1 MAESFQE
8 KSEKPTDK
16 KLDEA
21 RNKGQVIRSAELG
34 SCLIILF
41 SAIFL
46 YFTMSHI
53 FQEAFKSYVTSV
65 QTMNTDVSLMSI
77 HGILSSGIFRWLAL
91 VLPIFGLV
99 TFLSIAGTVAQVGF
113 VWSTQALNFKLEMLN
128 PIAGIGRFFS
138 LRSLQEVLKAM
149 LKILILTYISYSII
163 RDEFPV
169 ILSLVQKD
177 VKFTVGYLG
186 QTGFRL
192 AWKLGIIFM
201 FLAGVDYLFQ
211 RWQFMRNMRMTKQE
225 VTEEMKEREGNPLV
239 RSRIRSLQR
248 EFARRRMLEDTKKAD
263 VVVTNPT
270 TYAVALKYAV
280 KEMPAPQVVAKGA
293 GFVADKIKAV
303 ARLHGVPIVENKPLA
318 RGIFYGVK
326 IGDYIPEKFYLV
338 VAELLAQV
346 YKRKK
351 KVGL

>member
-16 KLDEA
+16 KLEEA
-21 RNKGQVIRSAELG
+21 RKKGQVIRSPELG

-41 SAIFL
+41 SAVFV
-46 YFTMSHI
+46 YFTMSYT
-53 FQEAFKSYVTSV
+53 FQEAFKSFVACV
-65 QTMNTDVSLMSI
+65 RTMNMDVTAANIQSVFSASI
-77 HGILSSGIFRWLAL
+77 FKWLAL

-113 VWSTQALNFKLEMLN
+113 MWSPQVFNFNSNGLN

-138 LRSLQEVLKAM
+138 IRSLQELLKA
-149 LKILILTYISYSII
+149 LVKIAILTYISYSLI
-163 RDEFPV
+163 RNEFSM

-177 VKFTVGYLG
+177 VRFTIGYLG
-186 QTGFRL
+186 EIGFTL
-192 AWKLGIIFM
+192 AWKLGLIFM

-211 RWQFMRNMRMTKQE
+211 RWQFMRNMMMTKQE
-225 VTEEMKEREGNPLV
+225 VTEEMKEREGNPLIK
-239 RSRIRSLQR
+239 SRIRSLQR

-270 TYAVALKYAV
+270 TFAVALKYTV
-280 KEMPAPQVVAKGA
+280 REMRAPQVVAKGA
-293 GFVADKIKAV
+293 GFVADKIKTV
-303 ARLHGVPIVENKPLA
+303 ARLYSVPVVENKPLA
-318 RGIFYGVK
+318 RGLFYGVK
-326 IGDYIPEKFYLV
+326 IGDYIPEKFYVV

-346 YKRKK
+346 YRRKK
-351 KVGL
+351 RVGL

>member
-8 KSEKPTDK
+8 KSEKPTERR
-16 KLDEA
+16 LDEA
-21 RNKGQVIRSAELG
+21 KKKGQVIRSPELG
-34 SCLIILF
+34 SCFIILF

-46 YFTMSHI
+46 YFTMSYT
-53 FQEAFKSYVTSV
+53 FKEAFGSYVTSV
-65 QTMNTDVSLMSI
+65 QAMNTDVTVSSI
-77 HGILSSGIFRWLAL
+77 HGIVSAGIFKWLAL

-113 VWSTQALNFKLEMLN
+113 MWSPQVFNFNANALN
-128 PIAGIGRFFS
+128 PIAGIGRLVS
-138 LRSLQEVLKAM
+138 LKSVQELLKSVV
-149 LKILILTYISYSII
+149 KILILTYMCYSII
-163 RDEFPV
+163 RNEFPT

-177 VKFTVGYLG
+177 VKFTVSYLG

-192 AWKLGIIFM
+192 AWKLGVIFL

-211 RWQFMRNMRMTKQE
+211 RWQFMRNMKMTKQE
-225 VTEEMKEREGNPLV
+225 VTEEMKEREGNPLI
-239 RSRIRSLQR
+239 RSRIRALQR
-248 EFARRRMLEDTKKAD
+248 EFARRRMLEDAKKAD

-270 TYAVALKYAV
+270 SFAVALKYMV

-293 GFVADKIKAV
+293 GFVADKIKTV
-303 ARLHGVPIVENKPLA
+303 ARLHGVPVVENKPLA
-318 RGIFYGVK
+318 RGIFYSVK
-326 IGDYIPEKFYLV
+326 VGDYIPEKFYLV

-351 KVGL
+351 RSVL

>member
-21 RNKGQVIRSAELG
+21 RKKGQVIRSTELG
-34 SCLIILF
+34 SCMIILF
-41 SAIFL
+41 SAVFL
-46 YFTMSHI
+46 YFTMSYI
-53 FQEAFKSYVTSV
+53 FREAFKSYVTAV
-65 QTMNTDVSLMSI
+65 QSMNMDVTVTSI
-77 HGILSSGIFRWLAL
+77 QGILTSGIFKWLML

-113 VWSTQALNFKLEMLN
+113 MWSPQVFNFKAESLN

-138 LRSLQEVLKAM
+138 IRSLQELLKAIV
-149 LKILILTYISYSII
+149 KIAILTYVSYSII
-163 RDEFPV
+163 NNEFPT

-177 VKFTVGYLG
+177 VHFTVAYLG
-186 QTGFRL
+186 QMGFRL
-192 AWKLGIIFM
+192 ALKLGIVFL

-211 RWQFMRNMRMTKQE
+211 RWQFMRNMMMTKQE

-270 TYAVALKYAV
+270 TFAVALKYSV
-280 KEMPAPQVVAKGA
+280 SEMPAPQVVAKGA
-293 GFVADKIKAV
+293 GFVADKIKSV
-303 ARLHGVPIVENKPLA
+303 ARLHGIPIVENKPLA
-318 RGIFYGVK
+318 RGLFYGVK

-346 YKRKK
+346 YKRRGR
-351 KVGL
+351 VGV

>member
-21 RNKGQVIRSAELG
+21 KKKGQVIRSAELG
-34 SCLIILF
+34 SCMIILF

-46 YFTMSHI
+46 YYTMSHT
-53 FQEAFKSYVTSV
+53 FQQAFQSYMVSV
-65 QTMNTDVSLMSI
+65 QTMNMDVTVTSI
-77 HGILSSGIFRWLAL
+77 QSVLSSGIFKWLVIVA
-91 VLPIFGLV
+91 PIFGLV
-99 TFLSIAGTVAQVGF
+99 TFLSIAANVAQVGF
-113 VWSTQALNFKLEMLN
+113 MWAPQIFNFRAEMLN
-128 PIAGIGRFFS
+128 PIAGMGRFFS
-138 LRSLQEVLKAM
+138 IRSMQELLKA
-149 LKILILTYISYSII
+149 LVKILILTYISYSIVNN
-163 RDEFPV
+163 EFPT

-177 VKFTVGYLG
+177 VHFTVAYLG

-192 AWKLGIIFM
+192 AWKLGLIFF

-225 VTEEMKEREGNPLV
+225 VTEEMKEREGNPLI

-248 EFARRRMLEDTKKAD
+248 EFARRRMMEDTKTAD

-270 TYAVALKYAV
+270 SFAVALKYTV
-280 KEMPAPQVVAKGA
+280 REMPAPQVVAKGA
-293 GFVADKIKAV
+293 GFVADKIKTV
-303 ARLHGVPIVENKPLA
+303 ARLHGVPVVENKPLA

-326 IGDYIPEKFYLV
+326 VGDYIPEKFYLV

-346 YKRKK
+346 YKRKRK
-351 KVGL
+351 AVL

>member
-8 KSEKPTDK
+8 KSEKPTEK
-16 KLDEA
+16 RLDEA
-21 RNKGQVIRSAELG
+21 KKKGQVIRSPELG
-34 SCLIILF
+34 SSFIILF

-46 YFTMSHI
+46 YYTMSST
-53 FQEAFKSYVTSV
+53 FEEAFKSYVTSV
-65 QTMNTDVSLMSI
+65 QTMNVDVTVSSI
-77 HGILSSGIFRWLAL
+77 QGILSSGIFKWLTI

-99 TFLSIAGTVAQVGF
+99 IFLSIAGTVAQVGF
-113 VWSTQALNFKLEMLN
+113 MWSPQVFNFNFNALN
-128 PIAGIGRFFS
+128 PITGIGRLFS
-138 LRSLQEVLKAM
+138 IRSLQELLKSM
-149 LKILILTYISYSII
+149 VKILILIYISYSII
-163 RDEFPV
+163 KNESSTIV
-169 ILSLVQKD
+169 SLVQKD
-177 VKFTVGYLG
+177 VKFTISYLG
-186 QTGFRL
+186 QTGFHL

-211 RWQFMRNMRMTKQE
+211 RWQFMRNMMMTKQE
-225 VTEEMKEREGNPLV
+225 VTEEMKEREGNPLI

-270 TYAVALKYAV
+270 SFAVALKYSV

-293 GFVADKIKAV
+293 GFVADKIKEV

-318 RGIFYGVK
+318 RGIFYSVK
-326 IGDYIPEKFYLV
+326 VGDYISEQFYLV
-338 VAELLAQV
+338 AAELLAQV

-351 KVGL
+351 RAVF

>member
-8 KSEKPTDK
+8 KSQKPTEK
-16 KLDEA
+16 KLEEA
-21 RNKGQVIRSAELG
+21 KKKGQVIRSPELG
-34 SCLIILF
+34 SCMIILF

-46 YFTMSHI
+46 YFTMSYT

-65 QTMNTDVSLMSI
+65 RTMNMDVTVASI
-77 HGILSSGIFRWLAL
+77 QGVFSSSIFKWLAL

-99 TFLSIAGTVAQVGF
+99 TFLSIAGTIAQVGF
-113 VWSTQALNFKLEMLN
+113 MWSPQVFNFNPNMLN

-138 LRSLQEVLKAM
+138 VRSLQEVLKSMA
-149 LKILILTYISYSII
+149 KILILVYISYSII
-163 RDEFPV
+163 KNEFPT

-186 QTGFRL
+186 ETGFRL

-201 FLAGVDYLFQ
+201 FLAGADYLFQ
-211 RWQFMRNMRMTKQE
+211 RWQFMRNMMMTKQE
-225 VTEEMKEREGNPLV
+225 VTEEMKDREGNPLIK
-239 RSRIRSLQR
+239 SRIRSLQR
-248 EFARRRMLEDTKKAD
+248 EFARRRMMEDTKKAD

-270 TYAVALKYAV
+270 SFAVALKYAV
-280 KEMPAPQVVAKGA
+280 REMPAPQVVAKGA
-293 GFVADKIKAV
+293 GFVADKIKTV

-338 VAELLAQV
+338 VAEILAQV
-346 YKRKK
+346 YKQKK
-351 KVGL
+351 RVSL